1 MADTEELEE
10 VLEPNDSKE
19 GGEVI
24 ATYNIKYDGDD
35 VLLVPATPWTTYH
48 LSDVKPVIIHI
59 TYFLTTL

>member
-10 VLEPNDSKE
+10 VLEPNYSKE

-35 VLLVPATPWTTYH
+35 VLLVPATP
-48 LSDVKPVIIHI
+48 
-59 TYFLTTL
+59 